1 MKTKKHTV
9 LKVLL
14 IIILLILISIVTSL
28 YFSKYGLKV
37 EEYDLK
43 YEKAEA
49 SFKIV
54 QLSDL
59 HSASFGKDNG
69 RLIEKVRGEKPDIIC
84 FTGDTV
90 SSTDVDFS
98 VATKL
103 VGTLTEIAPVYVSLG
118 NHEFKFGGDIR
129 AVTRETGATL
139 LDDSFTEF
147 SSVKIGGLTSGFE
160 GARQGTFKK
169 TPPPDTGFIKEFD
182 GEPGFKILLCHHPE
196 YYPRYLKNTGI
207 DLILSGH
214 AHGGQWRFFGR
225 GLYAPGQGIFPK
237 YTSGLYDGRLVV
249 SAGVGDSHS
258 VPRINNDYEIII
270 IEIKKEVG

>member
-1 MKTKKHTV
+1 MKTTV
-9 LKVLL
+9 YTINAPVPA
-14 IIILLILISIVTSL
+14 
-28 YFSKYGLKV
+28 GLKFV
-37 EEYDLK
+37 FLSDIHEKNTDEAYAKTVSAAPDAVLVSGDYIQNGGE
-43 YEKAEA
+43 YEKGLALL
-49 SFKIV
+49 KK
-54 QLSDL
+54 LSAGL
-59 HSASFGKDNG
+59 
-69 RLIEKVRGEKPDIIC
+69 
-84 FTGDTV
+84 
-90 SSTDVDFS
+90 
-98 VATKL
+98 
-103 VGTLTEIAPVYVSLG
+103 PVFVSLG

-139 LDDSFTEF
+139 LDGSFTEF

-160 GARQGTFKK
+160 GTRQGTFKK